1 MIKHI
6 LLAAACW
13 LSLSGLA
20 IAAVDV
26 NSADEA
32 ALNDVKG
39 IGPAM
44 ARRIVEER
52 GKQGGFKDA
61 EDLAH
66 RVKGLGPK
74 SVAHLQQEGLVIG
87 KGGSAGAARKEAKDG
102 KGGRADKTDRTGKT
116 EQRGAVAKGSG
127 ADRHAAKPAH

>member
-13 LSLSGLA
+13 LSLSGIA
-20 IAAVDV
+20 IASVDV

-52 GKQGGFKDA
+52 GKQGAFKDA

-66 RVKGLGPK
+66 RVKGLGPR

-87 KGGSAGAARKEAKDG
+87 KAAGAGGARKDAKDS
-102 KGGRADKTDRTGKT
+102 KGGKAEKAEKPDRAS
-116 EQRGAVAKGSG
+116 AAAKGSG
-127 ADRHAAKPAH
+127 ADRHAAKPAR

>member
-52 GKQGGFKDA
+52 GKQGAFKDA

-66 RVKGLGPK
+66 RVKGLGSK

-87 KGGSAGAARKEAKDG
+87 KAGGAGARKEAKDG
-102 KGGRADKTDRTGKT
+102 KGGRADKTDKG
-116 EQRGAVAKGSG
+116 GAVAKGGG
-127 ADRHAAKPAH
+127 ADRHAAKPAR

>member
-6 LLAAACW
+6 LLAAACC
-13 LSLSGLA
+13 LSLAGTAFAS
-20 IAAVDV
+20 VDV

-52 GKQGGFKDA
+52 GKQGAFKDA

-74 SVAHLQQEGLVIG
+74 SIAHLQEEGLVIG
-87 KGGSAGAARKEAKDG
+87 RAGTASAGRKDGKDG
-102 KGGRADKTDRTGKT
+102 KGVKSAAGPVEVRGGKA
-116 EQRGAVAKGSG
+116 GG
-127 ADRHAAKPAH
+127 ADRHAAKPAR

>member
-13 LSLSGLA
+13 LSLSGHA
-20 IAAVDV
+20 FASVDV

-32 ALNDVKG
+32 ALNEVKG

-52 GKQGGFKDA
+52 GKQGAFKDA
-61 EDLAH
+61 EDLAE

-74 SVAHLQQEGLVIG
+74 SVAHLQEEGLVVG
-87 KGGSAGAARKEAKDG
+87 KAGAASAGRKEAKDG
-102 KGGRADKTDRTGKT
+102 KGDKAGQGSKGGK
-116 EQRGAVAKGSG
+116 GGG
-127 ADRHAAKPAH
+127 ADRHAAKPAR

>member
-20 IAAVDV
+20 FASVDV

-32 ALNDVKG
+32 ALNEVKG

-52 GKQGGFKDA
+52 GKQGAFKDA
-61 EDLAH
+61 DDLAE

-74 SVAHLQQEGLVIG
+74 SVAHLQDEGLVIG
-87 KGGSAGAARKEAKDG
+87 KAAGPSAGRKDAKDG
-102 KGGRADKTDRTGKT
+102 KD
-116 EQRGAVAKGSG
+116 AKGDKDSRG
-127 ADRHAAKPAH
+127 GKGSSADRHAPKQAR

>member
-6 LLAAACW
+6 LLAAACC
-13 LSLSGLA
+13 LPLA
-20 IAAVDV
+20 GTAFASVDV

-52 GKQGGFKDA
+52 GKQGAFKDA

-74 SVAHLQQEGLVIG
+74 SIAHLQEEGLVIG
-87 KGGSAGAARKEAKDG
+87 RAGTASAGRKDGKDG
-102 KGGRADKTDRTGKT
+102 KGVKSAAGPVEVRGGKA
-116 EQRGAVAKGSG
+116 GG
-127 ADRHAAKPAH
+127 ADRHAAKPAQ